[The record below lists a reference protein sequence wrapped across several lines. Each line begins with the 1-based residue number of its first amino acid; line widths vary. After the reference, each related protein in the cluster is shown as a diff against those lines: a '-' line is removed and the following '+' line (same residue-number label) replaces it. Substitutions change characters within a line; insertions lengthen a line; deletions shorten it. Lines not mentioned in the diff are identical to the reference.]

1 MYGTLILLYISH
13 IRIKL
18 KEIERLQIV
27 HGYFLIILTFQVQT
41 DLVGAWGCYWEQA
54 PPRKIVG
61 SSINLNLVLHA

>member
-1 MYGTLILLYISH
+1 MYGTLILLCISH

-41 DLVGAWGCYWEQA
+41 DLVGGAT
-54 PPRKIVG
+54 G
-61 SSINLNLVLHA
+61 SKPHHEKLLDPQST